1 MSNPPRK
8 TLKLPAKPAGE
19 AGIARSGRR
28 PLRAA
33 NAPRSRQPQP
43 EVAVA
48 AAKPVAPAAPRSRP
62 ARSPADGAN
71 GGVDSRRGADTRGNA
86 DSRGG
91 NKWQG
96 EKSPARGRDD
106 ARGARSGSAYAGKS
120 AGGGRPG
127 EEERGGDARRRDF
140 RGKDGAVKEG
150 FRDADKARAASPR
163 SGDPLRGSGKPR
175 RDGASAGR
183 DERFAR
189 DPAAARAGRPA
200 APGDQPKPYSRSPL
214 SDTRPQRSQDGE
226 RRAPARPERAGERTS
241 GGERGKDAAR
251 DRSRSSEK
259 PAYTGKAAAQGKP
272 SREVSKAPWR
282 EEPRPRPAARPAP
295 AASAGAERP
304 ATAERMPHGE
314 KAAPE
319 GVRVSKL
326 LSEQGLCS
334 RREADDYIER
344 GWVFVDGQRVTE
356 LGVRVPASAV
366 VTLAPEAQAQQTKR
380 VTILLHKPIGY
391 VSGQPEPGCIP
402 AVKLILPENQYL
414 PPGAPPFRPGHL
426 QGLAPAGR
434 LDLDSTGLLV
444 LTQDG
449 RIARALIGDNSTV
462 DKEYLVRVEGRITED
477 GLALLRHGL
486 VLDGRQLREAI
497 VERLNEDQLRF
508 VLREGRKRQIR
519 RMCEL
524 VGLTVVGLKRVRIG
538 RVTLGALPLGQWR
551 YLTDDESF

>member
-8 TLKLPAKPAGE
+8 TLKLPAKGE
-19 AGIARSGRR
+19 GELAIARGGRR
-28 PLRAA
+28 PVRAA

-43 EVAVA
+43 VATVPAGKPAEA
-48 AAKPVAPAAPRSRP
+48 AGKAPHARPQRS
-62 ARSPADGAN
+62 SPEATN
-71 GGVDSRRGADTRGNA
+71 PRRGGTASGNA
-86 DSRGG
+86 ETRTGRPGS
-91 NKWQG
+91 K
-96 EKSPARGRDD
+96 PPTRGRDD
-106 ARGARSGSAYAGKS
+106 ER
-120 AGGGRPG
+120 GGRPG
-127 EEERGGDARRRDF
+127 FAGKPGPSRGRPGEAERGADERRRDF
-140 RGKDGAVKEG
+140 RAN
-150 FRDADKARAASPR
+150 
-163 SGDPLRGSGKPR
+163 
-175 RDGASAGR
+175 
-183 DERFAR
+183 
-189 DPAAARAGRPA
+189 DPAAKGRVRDGDKLETRGGRPA
-200 APGDQPKPYSRSPL
+200 TPGDKPFARGKAAA
-214 SDTRPQRSQDGE
+214 DARFERGQDGE
-226 RRAPARPERAGERTS
+226 RRPPRSAERTNERAGS
-241 GGERGKDAAR
+241 AAR
-251 DRSRSSEK
+251 GNFAGRDASRADTKAAPSGK
-259 PAYTGKAAAQGKP
+259 PAGHGKP
-272 SREVSKAPWR
+272 AREAREARDSSPAPWR
-282 EEPRPRPAARPAP
+282 EAPRPAASARPASI
-295 AASAGAERP
+295 AAGSERP
-304 ATAERMPHGE
+304 PRPSRTPERDA
-314 KAAPE
+314 AAPE

-344 GWVFVDGQRVTE
+344 GWVFVDGKRVTE
-356 LGVRVPASAV
+356 LGVRVPATAV

-402 AVKLILPENQYL
+402 AVKLILPENQYQ

-449 RIARALIGDNSTV
+449 RVARALIGDNSTV
-462 DKEYLVRVEGRITED
+462 DKEYLVRVEGRITEE

-486 VLDGRQLREAI
+486 ELDGRQLRPAI

-538 RVTLGALPLGQWR
+538 RVALGALPLGQWR
-551 YLTDDESF
+551 YLNDDESF

>member
-33 NAPRSRQPQP
+33 NAPRSRQPQA
-43 EVAVA
+43 EVAVPA
-48 AAKPVAPAAPRSRP
+48 GKPAAPAAAAPRARP
-62 ARSPADGAN
+62 PRSPADGAQ
-71 GGVDSRRGADTRGNA
+71 GVDSRRGADTRGNA
-86 DSRGG
+86 DKRGG

-96 EKSPARGRDD
+96 DKSPARGRDD
-106 ARGARSGSAYAGKS
+106 ARGGRTGTAYAGKPG
-120 AGGGRPG
+120 AGGGGRPAG
-127 EEERGGDARRRDF
+127 EAHGGDERRRDF
-140 RGKDGAVKEG
+140 RGNDPAGKER

-163 SGDPLRGSGKPR
+163 SGEPVRGSGKPR
-175 RDGASAGR
+175 RDGAPVAR
-183 DERFAR
+183 DERLVR
-189 DPAAARAGRPA
+189 DPGAARGGRPA
-200 APGDQPKPYSRSPL
+200 APGDKPYPRSPG
-214 SDTRPQRSQDGE
+214 SDSRPQRSQDGE
-226 RRAPARPERAGERTS
+226 RRGPAKAERTS
-241 GGERGKDAAR
+241 ERAIGGERGNDAGR
-251 DRSRSSEK
+251 DRSRSGEK
-259 PAYTGKAAAQGKP
+259 PAYPGKP
-272 SREVSKAPWR
+272 AGHGKPPRDSSKAPWR
-282 EEPRPRPAARPAP
+282 EEPRPASTRPAVAV
-295 AASAGAERP
+295 SAERP
-304 ATAERMPHGE
+304 ARAPHTDS
-314 KAAPE
+314 AAPD

-344 GWVFVDGQRVTE
+344 GWVFVDGKRVTE
-356 LGVRVPASAV
+356 LGVRVPPNAV

-462 DKEYLVRVEGRITED
+462 DKEYLVRVEGKVTED

-486 VLDGRQLREAI
+486 VLDDRQLRPAI

-538 RVTLGALPLGQWR
+538 RIGLGALPLGQWR